1 MKVPHEKYGM
11 DLSGRLVFIF
21 LLVFAVK
28 GGH

>member
-1 MKVPHEKYGM
+1 MKVPREKYGT
-11 DLSGRLVFIF
+11 DFRGGPVFIF